1 MRAGKSASALG
12 IKTPPQQV
20 ILYVGAIRPVW
31 LSRRRRAR
39 QFEETALPHLAD
51 VYRFARQL
59 ADEEQAQ
66 DLVQDTYL
74 RAWKYFDSFQAGTN
88 CRAWLFRILH
98 NVWTDRFRQSRLE
111 LSLNEQS
118 ETAIEPYYDWEDEF
132 MREELSAELEQALAQ
147 LPEAYRWA
155 VLLADV
161 EELSY
166 QEIAQVMDCP
176 IGTVMSRINRGRRTL
191 ARLLRATEQSEPQA
205 EHKRSS

>member
-1 MRAGKSASALG
+1 
-12 IKTPPQQV
+12 
-20 ILYVGAIRPVW
+20 VW
-31 LSRRRRAR
+31 PARRRRAR

-59 ADEEQAQ
+59 TDEQQAQ

-98 NVWTDRFRQSRLE
+98 NVWADRCKQPRLK

-118 ETAIEPYYDWEDEF
+118 EGTIEPYYDWEDEF
-132 MREELSAELEQALAQ
+132 MRDELSVELEQALAQ
-147 LPEAYRWA
+147 LPESFRWA

-166 QEIAQVMDCP
+166 QEIAHVLACP

-191 ARLLRATEQSEPQA
+191 ARLLRASGQSKSPTEHETASGAHKLEEQS
-205 EHKRSS
+205 